1 MRLSLSDD
9 IRILI
14 IIDDDVSL
22 IDAQQLVFKLLR
34 EALRERVLIAP
45 MCQRRPRSTLMK
57 MSLPLIQCHL
67 LLVHLSLP
75 SFLLEDMLYIFLC
88 S

>member
-1 MRLSLSDD
+1 MQFVRCVSLSRMT

-45 MCQRRPRSTLMK
+45 QP
-57 MSLPLIQCHL
+57 Q
-67 LLVHLSLP
+67 
-75 SFLLEDMLYIFLC
+75 YIFCLYTRLWNFPLAAQQGGRGWGKILPPL
-88 S
+88 